1 MLSKAFYATEGKCQG
16 RKLPSYAFAPPPID
30 KSKSGV
36 YFLVNKEDKMRR
48 KRAFAL
54 ILLVMGMG
62 FLGCVLPFYGTAKIE
77 PGLHFDVGL
86 AGMTYGVPSSS
97 YYDEDVYYPFAGG
110 RADFEVRYGVLENV
124 SLSARFGAGLGT
136 EFYIYSE
143 PFIDGA
149 LGVQLVVP
157 VEGPVTPALRTEF
170 SGYLIEPTLS
180 PAILLGI
187 GREEEKLT
195 LGTRIHLRRGPED
208 LNVGGLDAFVGIHL
222 SPQWTIFAGAEVS
235 SFFSSHPTFFTLG
248 VGYGILE

>member
-1 MLSKAFYATEGKCQG
+1 MTCKGKG
-16 RKLPSYAFAPPPID
+16 KEEKM
-30 KSKSGV
+30 KSIRWIASIMIIMCVTGV
-36 YFLVNKEDKMRR
+36 T
-48 KRAFAL
+48 
-54 ILLVMGMG
+54 
-62 FLGCVLPFYGTAKIE
+62 GCVSPFYGTAKIE

-86 AGMTYGVPSSS
+86 AGMTYGYNYSS
-97 YYDEDVYYPFAGG
+97 YTDYYYPFAGS
-110 RADFEVRYGVLENV
+110 RADFEVRYGISDYLGV
-124 SLSARFGAGLGT
+124 SARFGAGLGT

-187 GREEEKLT
+187 GREEEKIT
-195 LGTRIHLRRGPED
+195 LGTRLHLRRGPED

>member
-1 MLSKAFYATEGKCQG
+1 MCVT
-16 RKLPSYAFAPPPID
+16 
-30 KSKSGV
+30 GV
-36 YFLVNKEDKMRR
+36 AGVT
-48 KRAFAL
+48 
-54 ILLVMGMG
+54 
-62 FLGCVLPFYGTAKIE
+62 GCVSPFYGTAKIE

-97 YYDEDVYYPFAGG
+97 YYEDDVYYPFAGG
-110 RADFEVRYGVLENV
+110 RADFEVRYGISDYLGV
-124 SLSARFGAGLGT
+124 SARFGAGLGT
-136 EFYIYSE
+136 EFDMYPA
-143 PFIDGA
+143 PFLDGA
-149 LGVQLVVP
+149 VGIQLEVP
-157 VEGPVTPALRTEF
+157 LVGPVTPALRTEF

-187 GREEEKLT
+187 GREEEKIT
-195 LGTRIHLRRGPED
+195 LGTRLHLRRGPED